1 MTPTEEMLIAAL
13 GVTWSGFGLSFA
25 IGKWVRGR
33 EVATDMP
40 SYRIGQLEKRMD
52 QAGEKMSDLAGDI
65 QGLPDRLR
73 LEFITRHECELM
85 VKRNG
90 GAATHEQ

>member
-52 QAGEKMSDLAGDI
+52 QAE
-65 QGLPDRLR
+65 GLPDRLR

-90 GAATHEQ
+90 GAAKHEP